1 MSEPATNNWMVR
13 ARRWI
18 GVGEAAI
25 LPTDTRQVRPL
36 GIQMAI
42 MCALGCLAAL
52 AAIAGFR
59 AASTWTTDLKSAIT
73 VMVEEPRDDTALN
86 RATEIVRA
94 VEGVSSAAAMSREK
108 AKTLLRNYGSNVG
121 PLIDELPLPRLIEVG
136 LANTEPGTQ
145 ERIEAALERGGFTAT
160 VDDHSRYAGEILRTS
175 TALRALA
182 LTALLFLVIAALA
195 SIAFGARAAL
205 QTRADAVEIM
215 HLVGA
220 EDSFVADEVQA
231 RFMRLGFIA
240 GLFGAVGAGLI
251 GFGLTSLMALGS
263 SDLTRGTPLVVLAD
277 IWVLVMAP
285 FVTAIASAIA
295 ARLAARETL
304 KELV

>member
-1 MSEPATNNWMVR
+1 METALIR
-13 ARRWI
+13 LRRWLGI
-18 GVGEAAI
+18 GEAAI

-59 AASTWTTDLKSAIT
+59 AASTWTADLKSAIT
-73 VMVEEPRDDTALN
+73 VMVEQPRDEQALT

-94 VEGVSSAAAMSREK
+94 VEGVNAASPMSREK
-108 AKTLLRNYGSNVG
+108 AKTLLRNYGANVG

-136 LANTEPGTQ
+136 LASTEPGVRA
-145 ERIEAALERGGFTAT
+145 RIEEALDGAGFTAT
-160 VDDHSRYAGEILRTS
+160 VDDHTRYAGEILRTS
-175 TALRALA
+175 TALRAVA
-182 LTALLFLVIAALA
+182 LSALFFLVIAALA
-195 SIAFGARAAL
+195 SIAFAARAAL
-205 QTRADAVEIM
+205 QTRRDAVEIM

-220 EDSFVADEVQA
+220 EDAFVADEVQA
-231 RFMRLGFIA
+231 RFMRLGFVSGAI
-240 GLFGAVGAGLI
+240 GAVGAGVL
-251 GFGLTSLMALGS
+251 GFGVAWLMSMGAT
-263 SDLTRGTPLVVLAD
+263 DLTRGAPLVLAGD
-277 IWVLVMAP
+277 IWVLVLAP
-285 FVTAIASAIA
+285 FVTAVASAIA